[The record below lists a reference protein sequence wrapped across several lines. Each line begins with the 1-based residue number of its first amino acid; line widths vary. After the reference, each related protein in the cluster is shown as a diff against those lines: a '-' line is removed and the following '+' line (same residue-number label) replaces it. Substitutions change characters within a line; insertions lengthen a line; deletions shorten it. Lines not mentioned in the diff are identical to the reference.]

1 MPEIAPKHAERSRD
15 LYPPAAPARPH
26 PASFSAAKPL
36 PPGPR
41 VDDPTLTMT
50 RDEKLALFS

>member
-1 MPEIAPKHAERSRD
+1 LSELRQPLAAAAHP
-15 LYPPAAPARPH
+15 APAPSREP
-26 PASFSAAKPL
+26 KPL